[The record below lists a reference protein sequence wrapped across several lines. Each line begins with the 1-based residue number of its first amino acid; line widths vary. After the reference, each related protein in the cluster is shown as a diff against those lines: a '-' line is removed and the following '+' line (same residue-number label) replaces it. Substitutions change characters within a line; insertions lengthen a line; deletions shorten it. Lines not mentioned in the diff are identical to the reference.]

1 MCGSCTDPGGQS
13 DGGGKMLSAGVC
25 AVTTQCPFVYLFP
38 FMSFFLKTK
47 GGKKKKEKKRRMK
60 KIEIKK
66 LAAGDDTRVPT
77 ISSGEEKRKGQNLD
91 G

>member
-1 MCGSCTDPGGQS
+1 MPTQPADDDSKGNDVEKRKKKLVEMCGSCTDPGGQS

-25 AVTTQCPFVYLFP
+25 A
-38 FMSFFLKTK
+38 
-47 GGKKKKEKKRRMK
+47 RRMK

-77 ISSGEEKRKGQNLD
+77 ISSGEEKRKGQISTAK
-91 G
+91 